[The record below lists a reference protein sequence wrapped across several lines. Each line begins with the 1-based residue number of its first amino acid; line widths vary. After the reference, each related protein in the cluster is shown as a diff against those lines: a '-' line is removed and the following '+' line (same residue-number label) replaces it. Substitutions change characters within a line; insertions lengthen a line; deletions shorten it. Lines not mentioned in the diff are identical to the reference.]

1 MDDYFVCP
9 NCGAEVPQK
18 ALACPE
24 CGADDQ
30 TGWSEDTLY
39 DGTGIEFFDEP
50 ELDQTPSLFTNRNFI
65 YLVAVVALVLFLI
78 LILR

>member
-1 MDDYFVCP
+1 MTDYFVCP

-24 CGADDQ
+24 CGSDDQ

-50 ELDQTPSLFTNRNFI
+50 ENTPSPSLFMNRNF
-65 YLVAVVALVLFLI
+65 LFMVAVAAIILFLI